1 MKIPKIWDTGEYKI
15 PNAIKPIWKL
25 GSETPNANDNTGV
38 LINND
43 NTNKANPVSIIDNV
57 KL

>member
-1 MKIPKIWDTGEYKI
+1 MKTPKIWDTGEYKI

-25 GSETPNANDNTGV
+25 GCETPNANDNNGV

-43 NTNKANPVSIIDNV
+43 NTNKANPVNMIDDV